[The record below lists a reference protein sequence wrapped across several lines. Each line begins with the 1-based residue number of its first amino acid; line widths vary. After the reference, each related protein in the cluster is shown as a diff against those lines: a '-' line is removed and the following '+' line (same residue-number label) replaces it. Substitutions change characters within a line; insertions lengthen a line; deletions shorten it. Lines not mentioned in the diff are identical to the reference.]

1 MPRFL
6 FHPEQT
12 KQAMHP
18 HIWYPFTQAKTS
30 PPPPKVKSAQGIW
43 LELEDG
49 HKIMDC
55 ISSWWVNLHGHCH
68 PKIAEAIYRQAM
80 ELEHVIFAGFT
91 HQPAEKLSE
100 ELVKRLPGGLN
111 RVFFSDN
118 GSTAVEVALKMAYQ
132 YWVNQ
137 NQQRQKFI
145 AFEGAYHGDTFGAM
159 SVCSPS
165 IFNQVFSSMLFE
177 VDFLPFPETYIGD
190 NAVEETEEKV
200 LSQLKEKLEQNPQEY
215 AGIIIEPLVQGA
227 GGMRMCRTEFLRK
240 LQQLVKQFD
249 TFLIFDEVMTGF
261 GRTGDWFPSI
271 KSKITPDITC
281 LSKGITGG
289 FLPLSVTVC
298 SEKIYDAFY
307 SDNPIKTLYH
317 GHSYTANPLG
327 CAAGLASLELMV
339 ENQPVFSSMEAKHL
353 QHLEILQENPKVE
366 KLRVT
371 GTIAA
376 MDIVNKQES
385 GYLNKVGMEIRQ
397 KAVEKGLLLRPLGN
411 VLYIMPPYCITD
423 EELLWVYQGIF
434 SILKAI

>member
-1 MPRFL
+1 
-6 FHPEQT
+6 
-12 KQAMHP
+12 MHP
-18 HIWYPFTQAKTS
+18 NIWYPFTQAKTS
-30 PPPPKVKSAQGIW
+30 PPPLKVKSARGIW

-49 HKIMDC
+49 RKIMDC
-55 ISSWWVNLHGHCH
+55 ISSWWVNIHGHSH
-68 PKIAEAIYRQAM
+68 PKIAEAIYRQAQ

-91 HQPAEKLSE
+91 HQPAETLSE
-100 ELVKRLPGGLN
+100 KLVKQLPEGLS

-159 SVCSPS
+159 SVGSPS
-165 IFNQVFSSMLFE
+165 IFSQVFLDMLFD
-177 VDFLPFPETYIGD
+177 VDFSPFPETYIGD
-190 NAVEETEEKV
+190 ISVEEKEEEI
-200 LSQLKEKLEQNPQEY
+200 LTCLKEKLGQNPQDY

-227 GGMRMCRTEFLRK
+227 GGMRMCRPEFLRK

-249 TFLIFDEVMTGF
+249 TLLIFDEVMTGF
-261 GRTGDWFPSI
+261 GRTGEWFPSL
-271 KSKITPDITC
+271 KSQVTPDITC

-298 SEKIYDAFY
+298 SEKIYDTFY
-307 SDNPIKTLYH
+307 SDDPIKTLYH

-327 CAAGLASLELMV
+327 CAAALASLELMV
-339 ENQPVFSSMEAKHL
+339 ENQPVFSSMEDKHL
-353 QHLEILQENPKVE
+353 KYLKKLQGNSKVE

-376 MDIVNKQES
+376 MDIVNTQKS
-385 GYLNKVGMEIRQ
+385 GYLNKVGLQIRE
-397 KAVEKGLLLRPLGN
+397 KSLEKGLLLRPLGN
-411 VLYIMPPYCITD
+411 VLYLMPPYCITD
-423 EELLWVYQGIF
+423 KELSEVYQGIYD
-434 SILKAI
+434 ILKMI

>member
-1 MPRFL
+1 
-6 FHPEQT
+6 
-12 KQAMHP
+12 MHP
-18 HIWYPFTQAKTS
+18 NIWYPFQNAKTS
-30 PPPPKVKSAQGIW
+30 PPPLKVKSASGIW

-49 HKIMDC
+49 RKIMDC
-55 ISSWWVNLHGHCH
+55 ISSWWVNIHGHSH
-68 PKIAEAIYRQAM
+68 PKIAEAIYHQAL
-80 ELEHVIFAGFT
+80 ELEQVIFAGFT
-91 HQPAEKLSE
+91 HEPAERIAE
-100 ELVKRLPGGLN
+100 ELIKKLPEGLN

-159 SVCSPS
+159 SVGSRS
-165 IFNQVFSSMLFE
+165 LFSQVFSSMLFE
-177 VDFLPFPETYIGD
+177 VDFSPFPETYIGD
-190 NAVEETEEKV
+190 TSVEEREEAV
-200 LSQLKEKLEQNPQEY
+200 LSQLKEKLQQNPQQY

-227 GGMRMCRTEFLRK
+227 GGMRMCRSEFLRK
-240 LQQLVKQFD
+240 LQELVKKFD
-249 TFLIFDEVMTGF
+249 TLLIFDEVMTGF
-261 GRTGDWFPSI
+261 GRTGEWFPSI
-271 KSKITPDITC
+271 KSGVTPDITC

-298 SEKIYDAFY
+298 SEKIYDTFY
-307 SDNPIKTLYH
+307 SDDPIKTLYH

-327 CAAGLASLELMV
+327 CAAALASLELMV

-353 QHLEILQENPKVE
+353 QHLEELQENPQVE

-376 MDIVNKQES
+376 MDIVSKQES
-385 GYLNKVGMEIRQ
+385 GYLNKVGLDIRA
-397 KAVEKGLLLRPLGN
+397 KSLEKGLLLRPLGN

-423 EELLWVYQGIF
+423 EELSQVYEGIF
-434 SILKAI
+434 DILKNL